1 MPVNESEDER
11 DESMRMDVW
20 NANVIERAVGAVDV
34 DVERAEGVYAVV
46 VGVIAIGVV
55 DVKKA
60 VSTVVV
66 ANPADSHSTS
76 VREHGL
82 EQ

>member
-46 VGVIAIGVV
+46 VGYQ
-55 DVKKA
+55 
-60 VSTVVV
+60 
-66 ANPADSHSTS
+66 
-76 VREHGL
+76 R
-82 EQ
+82 